1 MLLSHSF
8 LDFKI
13 KFDNKIVTVRSEIIK
28 SVAFSILGFSTL
40 FFGDYLDSNYS
51 GTSIER
57 HATSFSI
64 CMISMIVLI
73 FCYIHVLSLLIAY
86 KHYKY
91 AISESNYN
99 WDINY
104 EANIIVKDVDLN
116 TKDDAKGLDNKEDI
130 VALVEEQPKKI
141 YYICSHCNNKVYNN
155 LSRDY
160 FNFGQSCPLCGNIMK
175 EVNEETN

>member
-1 MLLSHSF
+1 MPLNRSF
-8 LDFKI
+8 LDFKL
-13 KFDNKIVTVRSEIIK
+13 KFDNKVVTVRSEIIK
-28 SVAFSILGFSTL
+28 SVAFSILGISAL

-51 GTSIER
+51 GTSIECY
-57 HATSFSI
+57 ATSFSI
-64 CMISMIVLI
+64 GMISIIILI
-73 FCYIHVLSLLIAY
+73 FCYVHILSLLIAY

-91 AISESNYN
+91 ALSEPNYD

-116 TKDDAKGLDNKEDI
+116 TKDDIKESDDKVDI
-130 VALVEEQPKKI
+130 DALVEEQPKKI
-141 YYICSHCNNKVYNN
+141 YYVCSHCGNKVYNN
-155 LSRDY
+155 LSKDY